1 MNSSAKTFLT
11 ALLAVATLVLAV
23 LLFQARQQLALL
35 EQKNTL
41 DASDREA
48 ALKRATDAEKRLA
61 SADKSRASAE
71 AELKTLREKP
81 APSPDAAPAR
91 RRDPGAG
98 MAAGMAALDNPAVQ
112 KMMANSMKGGLDQR
126 YAALFRKLKLSPADL
141 EKFKN
146 LLVEKQMSGL
156 DVMRAA
162 QTQGLNPATNGAEL
176 SSLMTKAQGEV
187 DDSIKGLL
195 GDQGFNQFQDYSKN
209 IGSYGLL
216 DQIERRLSYTNA
228 PLDGTQSEALLRVLS
243 ETAKSSMPAGAGSSA
258 MMGFVQ
264 GMGATN
270 PMMAALTQ
278 PRITDQTIASAQG
291 VLGASQI
298 EVLKQLQT
306 EQQNQANSMQSLRGG
321 MPGMPM
327 PADASGAPSQPP
339 APRKP
344 GG

>member
-11 ALLAVATLVLAV
+11 ALFAVATLVLAA
-23 LLFQARQQLALL
+23 LLFQARQQLAQL
-35 EQKNTL
+35 EQKNAL
-41 DASDREA
+41 DASDRDA
-48 ALKRATDAEKRLA
+48 ALKRATEAEQRLA
-61 SADKSRASAE
+61 SADKRRASAE

-81 APSPDAAPAR
+81 AAAPDAAPAR

-98 MAAGMAALDNPAVQ
+98 FAALDNPAVQ
-112 KMMANSMKGGLDQR
+112 KVMANSMKGGLDQR

-162 QTQGLNPATNGAEL
+162 QSQGLNPDSNPAGFSA
-176 SSLMTKAQGEV
+176 LMTKAQGEV
-187 DDSIKGLL
+187 DDNIRSLL
-195 GDQGFNQFQDYSKN
+195 GDQGFGQFQDYNQN

-228 PLDGTQSEALLRVLS
+228 PLDGAQTEALLLVLG
-243 ETAKSSMPAGAGSSA
+243 ETAKSPIPAGAAGGA
-258 MMGFVQ
+258 MASFVQ
-264 GMGATN
+264 GMGAAN
-270 PMMAALTQ
+270 PMLAAMTQ
-278 PRITDQTIASAQG
+278 PRITDQTIAAAQG

-298 EVLKQLQT
+298 EVLKQLQA
-306 EQQNQANSMQSLRGG
+306 EQQSQAATMQSLRGG
-321 MPGMPM
+321 VP
-327 PADASGAPSQPP
+327 PASSAPPQSP
-339 APRKP
+339 APRGP